1 MPSLKSI
8 ILTLALGALT
18 TATLEPA
25 TSNTKGKCPASAN
38 CSGTID
44 TKHEAI
50 DWNKANIETLA
61 AKTSTAIQAA
71 ECSHNTRT
79 SGTHP
84 TNYIHSKECKY

>member
-50 DWNKANIETLA
+50 DWNKANI
-61 AKTSTAIQAA
+61 
-71 ECSHNTRT
+71 
-79 SGTHP
+79 
-84 TNYIHSKECKY
+84 